1 MKKTL
6 FMLLTMMGT
15 LTALADN
22 TTYPYLIVET
32 TAGTT
37 TAIDVSSAAVP
48 LTFSG
53 TTLKVGD
60 KTFTLTDLSKMYF
73 STSNETTGISEI
85 TTADLDEVT
94 DIYDLQGR
102 KVSKDQ
108 MRRGIYVI
116 KTNKGT
122 FKVNVK

>member
-1 MKKTL
+1 
-6 FMLLTMMGT
+6 MMGT
-15 LTALADN
+15 LTVQAGD
-22 TTYPYLIVET
+22 TTYPYLIIET
-32 TAGTT
+32 TAGT
-37 TAIDVSSAAVP
+37 TAIDVSSAAVS

-53 TTLKVGD
+53 TTLTVGG

-73 STSNETTGISEI
+73 STTNETTGISEI
-85 TTADLDEVT
+85 TAADLDEAT

-108 MRRGIYVI
+108 MRRGIFVI